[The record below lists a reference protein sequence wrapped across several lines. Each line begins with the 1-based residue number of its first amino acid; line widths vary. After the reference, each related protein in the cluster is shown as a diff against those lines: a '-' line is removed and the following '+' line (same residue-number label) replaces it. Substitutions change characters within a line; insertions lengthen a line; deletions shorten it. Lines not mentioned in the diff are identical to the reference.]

1 MKVSSRDTLKEMQM
15 IRAEFL
21 LAATAVPVLG
31 GVVMTRLRFKRKQRE
46 TIAQRLARLTRGATD
61 ESAPVTLL
69 KSEALAALNPERPM
83 EVPGLTELKALLRE
97 AAIEDQLAGFISLL
111 AILLAAPILASLF
124 FGFNPGAGIVAGIVF
139 DAIAVVV
146 LKGKAETLRAKF
158 CEQLP
163 DAIDLMVAVLR
174 SGHSVSQSVKAVAQE
189 IPSPCGQEF
198 DAILHRMNL
207 GQPLSESLFISTKR
221 FRSYE
226 LDLMARA
233 VAIQNE
239 VGGSLAE
246 LLDKTNSTLR
256 QRLKLARQLNVLTAQ
271 SRLSARIV
279 GFMPIVLAIAL
290 NWLSPGYL
298 QLLIQD
304 KLGLA
309 LLWAA
314 VLLQLIGIFVMRR
327 MSTMRV

>member
-1 MKVSSRDTLKEMQM
+1 M

-21 LAATAVPVLG
+21 IAAMAVPVLG
-31 GVVMTRLRFKRKQRE
+31 GVVMTRLRFKRKLRE
-46 TIAQRLARLTRGATD
+46 SLAQRLARFTGRAAEDSG
-61 ESAPVTLL
+61 PIMLL
-69 KSEALAALNPERPM
+69 KSEALAALASERPR
-83 EVPGLTELKALLRE
+83 ELPGLNELKALLRE
-97 AAIEDQLAGFISLL
+97 ADLEDQLAGFIFLL
-111 AILLAAPILASLF
+111 VILLSLPPIASF
-124 FGFNPGAGIVAGIVF
+124 IFGFNLGAGIVAGVLL
-139 DAIAVVV
+139 DGAAVLI
-146 LKGKAETLRAKF
+146 LKGKAEALRAKF

-174 SGHSVSQSVKAVAQE
+174 SGHSVAQSVKAVAQE

-198 DAILHRMNL
+198 EAILHRMNL

-256 QRLKLARQLNVLTAQ
+256 QRLKLVRQLNVLTAQ

-279 GFMPIVLAIAL
+279 GVMPVVLAVIL
-290 NWLSPGYL
+290 NWMCPGYL

-309 LLWAA
+309 LLWTA
-314 VLLQLIGIFVMRR
+314 VVLQLIGVLVMRR